1 LPPDGRPFDDP
12 VVPND
17 PDEGT
22 PGGET
27 GWADVPT
34 VFLAC
39 VPENP
44 VLAGLRLHVDA
55 NLAKLRA
62 CLSIAGEPLRLRLPS
77 CDPAAGAAAPRA
89 AGPAEQA
96 PRYRYSFLVEK
107 ARQYTDVAQR
117 LETALVQALEK
128 REQARFDVL
137 KARQAGDLASATV
150 ELRGLQ
156 VTEAEQGRTVA
167 ELQRDRAGVQS
178 GFWDDRLG
186 DAQTADDTLSE
197 KEKDALFW
205 TDVSWKL
212 QAGAAA
218 ANAAMVL
225 PQIALAAAGGAA
237 TTAGGIG
244 GIVTAETG
252 IGAVAGGAVA
262 GAGFLTMTL
271 SLAAGLPGIA
281 GALSAAGG
289 AASTYANLQQTKAGY
304 ERRFE
309 EWTLQRDLAHA
320 DVAIA
325 DAGVAQAGTRSRS
338 RRWRKTSRGCS

>member
-1 LPPDGRPFDDP
+1 
-12 VVPND
+12 
-17 PDEGT
+17 
-22 PGGET
+22 
-27 GWADVPT
+27 
-34 VFLAC
+34 
-39 VPENP
+39 
-44 VLAGLRLHVDA
+44 
-55 NLAKLRA
+55 
-62 CLSIAGEPLRLRLPS
+62 
-77 CDPAAGAAAPRA
+77 
-89 AGPAEQA
+89 
-96 PRYRYSFLVEK
+96 
-107 ARQYTDVAQR
+107 
-117 LETALVQALEK
+117 
-128 REQARFDVL
+128 
-137 KARQAGDLASATV
+137 LASATV

-186 DAQTADDTLSE
+186 RRADGGRYAFE

-244 GIVTAETG
+244 GIVTAENG
-252 IGAVAGGAVA
+252 HRRCCRWRGRRC
-262 GAGFLTMTL
+262 
-271 SLAAGLPGIA
+271 GLPDHESQPRGGIA
-281 GALSAAGG
+281 RHCRCALRGRRRGEHLRQPAADQGR
-289 AASTYANLQQTKAGY
+289 Y